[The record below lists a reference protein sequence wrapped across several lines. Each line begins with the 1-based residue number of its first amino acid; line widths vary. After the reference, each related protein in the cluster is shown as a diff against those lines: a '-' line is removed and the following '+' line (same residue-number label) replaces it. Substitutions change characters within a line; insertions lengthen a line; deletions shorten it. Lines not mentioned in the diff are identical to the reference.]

1 MQSMQPKTH
10 WLRWKV
16 VKMRKTRKSTFKARK
31 RKKILNTIGIIIR
44 IFLCIVYITYFMT
57 AVTAETV
64 IKPLIWNNTSSETA
78 STVSKINNAST
89 VASRIDTSGISNK
102 SSLETIS
109 KTASDKISLNVE
121 NADIRDVLSAIAL
134 GLDLNIIFM
143 EQSQRVSFRINNVT
157 YLTALEYLLKSNG
170 LDYLV
175 NDNIIIVGK
184 SETLQNDFFNKPL
197 LARFD
202 LNYITAKQLSSQI
215 DALEISVKKII
226 FDENEKS
233 IWVQGTSQ
241 YISKVKELIS
251 MVDIPEN
258 AIKEAG
264 LVQGIVKL
272 LPYELKHIDAATFEN
287 FIKQL
292 GMDIKTITIDTNPKK
307 IWVSA
312 KEEEIAELEELI
324 KTIDVEEN
332 KLVAKEDIPL
342 KLIPYELEFVS
353 SDRINSIITQMGIDV
368 KVLCLSSNPYKIW
381 LDSRSKDIADF
392 EELIDKIDIMENGK
406 WFLEVTTLKLKYLT
420 ADRFKAIINQLD
432 IPVQVITLDS
442 NAYTVWVS
450 GTPRDI
456 IDIKLLLRDIDT
468 DNIRED
474 SAFYIH
480 KLSNISPQEA
490 VTRFEYLQITD
501 AKVFTLNFPLFSKEI
516 LVVCK
521 PDRKEEIAKAIDG
534 IDVKGEKIKV
544 PVDYSTDAAGQSRLA
559 SRRDLLVSLTGIPAT
574 SFFISNNVSRD
585 STPRYI
591 MWVEETPEN
600 IRKILDMITTID
612 SF

>member
-1 MQSMQPKTH
+1 
-10 WLRWKV
+10 
-16 VKMRKTRKSTFKARK
+16 MRKTRKSTFKARK